1 MFLGNHHILPP
12 FLSKFVGIGSPNL
25 SGCFLFLVD
34 VRGGSEVSVH
44 WCSADDVAAE
54 ASSWNESPTSVL

>member
-1 MFLGNHHILPP
+1 MFLWNHLILPP

-25 SGCFLFLVD
+25 SGCFLFLFGNRED
-34 VRGGSEVSVH
+34 SEVSGC

-54 ASSWNESPTSVL
+54 ASS

>member
-12 FLSKFVGIGSPNL
+12 FLSKFVGVGSPNL

-34 VRGGSEVSVH
+34 VRGGSEVSGC
-44 WCSADDVAAE
+44 WCSADYMAAE
-54 ASSWNESPTSVL
+54 ASS